1 MKTFGYLFRS
11 DMIIHELTEMPI
23 NLLMADKK
31 SNSSVKEALPFIIPE
46 WVYWIAQ
53 DESGVWWGY
62 SVEPLRNDHGWYEN
76 ELGKYLPLGETETT
90 NWTESLSRVNN
101 D

>member
-1 MKTFGYLFRS
+1 VKTFGYLFGS
-11 DMIIHELTEMPI
+11 DVIIHELTGMPI
-23 NLLMADKK
+23 NLRMADKK
-31 SNSSVKEALPFIIPE
+31 SNSPVKETLPFIIPE
-46 WVYWIAQ
+46 WVNWIAQ

-76 ELGKYLPLGETETT
+76 ELGKYLRLGETDATYW
-90 NWTESLSRVNN
+90 NESLCRVDN